1 MYQVNT
7 IVEKLG
13 ESATYQQLVMKFG
26 QSSAGKNCPSCKS
39 TVVLSVIIWLVV
51 SKLVEDSMLQMLV
64 YLFKWWGT
72 HSLCSMRLQITW
84 KLGSGLD
91 LFVGCNSILHIM
103 DNKLFVLISIIHT
116 MFTLC

>member
-1 MYQVNT
+1 MIGVYGTSFRMYQVNT

-91 LFVGCNSILHIM
+91 LFVGCNSILHIWTISC
-103 DNKLFVLISIIHT
+103 LF
-116 MFTLC
+116 